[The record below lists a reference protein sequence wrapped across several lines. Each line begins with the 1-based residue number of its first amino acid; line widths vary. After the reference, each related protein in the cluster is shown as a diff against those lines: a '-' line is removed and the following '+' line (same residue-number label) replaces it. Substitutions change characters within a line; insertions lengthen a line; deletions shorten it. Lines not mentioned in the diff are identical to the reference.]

1 MTREPN
7 GCFCAG
13 FAPAVA
19 GRAAISAAA
28 ITAYTRY
35 LGLSEDIGSLN
46 GCTAPEFRAPASWVR
61 TPTTSLSHR
70 MKVRLPDDSE
80 LELEAGANGADAAA
94 AIGAGLAKAALAI
107 KADGELRDLA
117 APLAGGE
124 EIEIVT
130 DRSPEALELIRHD
143 AAHVLAESVL
153 DLWPGAKISIG
164 PPIENGFYYDIEF
177 PDGSPG
183 EDDLAR
189 IEERMAE
196 HVKADE
202 PFERREL
209 PSRDAIELFRGQGQD
224 YKVEL
229 IEDLIKDEGAESVSL
244 YRNGHFEDLCRG
256 PHGPSTGRIGAFK
269 LTSLAGAYWR
279 GDETR
284 QMLTRI
290 YGTAFLDRKALKEH
304 LERLEQAR
312 QRDHRKLGPE
322 LGLFQFRPE
331 APGMPFWLPHGT
343 ILLKLI
349 ETEVRKQLDARG
361 YLEIKTPQVLDVE
374 LWHRSG
380 HWDNY
385 KENMFFTAP
394 AEREGHGEERQ
405 YALKPM
411 NCPGACLV
419 YASGRHSYRDLPLR
433 LAEFGLVSR
442 YEREGVLHG
451 LLRVRAFTQDDAHVY
466 CTLDQVTDEVDSIC
480 AGIDELYE
488 RFGFDEVR
496 VELSTRPDKSIGTD
510 EQWEQAEAALR
521 QALERQGREY
531 DVSPGEGTFYGPKI
545 DFHITDALGRS
556 WQCGTCQLDFQMPE
570 RFGLTYTGADDEQHR
585 PVLIHRALLGS
596 MERFA
601 GILIEHYGGRFPLWL
616 APVQAIVL
624 PVADRH
630 NGRAAEVAEA
640 LRAAGLR
647 AGIDDR
653 TESVGRKIRD
663 AELSKAPYMLV
674 VGDKEADSGSVSV
687 RHHGDGD
694 LGAMD
699 LEALIARMNEEV
711 GD

>member
-1 MTREPN
+1 MATKEKIE
-7 GCFCAG
+7 
-13 FAPAVA
+13 V
-19 GRAAISAAA
+19 
-28 ITAYTRY
+28 
-35 LGLSEDIGSLN
+35 
-46 GCTAPEFRAPASWVR
+46 
-61 TPTTSLSHR
+61 
-70 MKVRLPDDSE
+70 KLPDGSA
-80 LELEAGANGADAAA
+80 LELDRGATGADAAA
-94 AIGAGLAKAALAI
+94 AIGAGLAKAALAV
-107 KADGELRDLA
+107 KVDGRLRDLS

-124 EIEIVT
+124 SIEIVT

-153 DLWPGAKISIG
+153 DLWPDAKISIG

-177 PDGSPG
+177 PDGGPG
-183 EDDLAR
+183 EGDLAQ
-189 IEERMAE
+189 IEQRMAE

-209 PSRDAIELFRGQGQD
+209 PAKEAVEVFRKQGQD

-229 IEDLIKDEGAESVSL
+229 IEDLIRDEGAETVSL
-244 YRNGHFEDLCRG
+244 YRNGPFEDLCRG
-256 PHGPSTGRIGAFK
+256 PHAPSTGRIGAFK

-290 YGTAFLDRKALKEH
+290 YGTAFFDRKDLEQY

-312 QRDHRKLGPE
+312 QRDHRKLGPQLDLFE
-322 LGLFQFRPE
+322 LRPE
-331 APGMPFWLPHGT
+331 APGMPFWLPQGT
-343 ILLKLI
+343 VFLRLI
-349 ETEVRKQLDARG
+349 EAEVRRQLDTHG
-361 YLEIKTPQVLDVE
+361 YVEIKTPQVLDVD

-385 KENMFFTAP
+385 KENMFFAAP
-394 AEREGHGEERQ
+394 AEREGEQRE

-419 YASGRHSYRDLPLR
+419 YASQRHSYRELPLR

-466 CTLDQVTDEVDSIC
+466 CTLEQVTDEVDKIC
-480 AGIDELYE
+480 TAIDELYD
-488 RFGFDEVR
+488 RFGFDDVR
-496 VELSTRPDKSIGTD
+496 VELSTRPEKSIGTD
-510 EQWEQAEAALR
+510 EQWQRAEHALR
-521 QALERQGREY
+521 EALARQGRDY
-531 DVSPGEGTFYGPKI
+531 DESPGEGTFYGPKI
-545 DFHITDALGRS
+545 DFHVTDALGRS

-570 RFGLTYTGADDEQHR
+570 RFELTYTGADNAEHR
-585 PVLIHRALLGS
+585 PVMIHRALLGS

-616 APVQAIVL
+616 APTQAVIL

-630 NGRAAEVAEA
+630 NERAAEIAAE
-640 LRAAGLR
+640 LKEAGLR
-647 AGIDDR
+647 VRVDDR
-653 TESVGRKIRD
+653 SESVGKKIRD

-674 VGDKEADSGSVSV
+674 LGDKEAEAGSVSV
-687 RHHGDGD
+687 RHHGEGD
-694 LGAMD
+694 LGAT
-699 LEALIARMNEEV
+699 EVGALIARMRDEAAE
-711 GD
+711 

>member
-1 MTREPN
+1 M
-7 GCFCAG
+7 A
-13 FAPAVA
+13 
-19 GRAAISAAA
+19 
-28 ITAYTRY
+28 TA
-35 LGLSEDIGSLN
+35 EKM
-46 GCTAPEFRAPASWVR
+46 EV
-61 TPTTSLSHR
+61 
-70 MKVRLPDDSE
+70 KLPDGSN
-80 LELEAGANGADAAA
+80 LELEPGATGADAAA
-94 AIGAGLAKAALAI
+94 AIGSGLAKAALAM
-107 KADGELRDLA
+107 KVDGELRDLS

-124 EIEIVT
+124 SIEIVT

-153 DLWPGAKISIG
+153 DLWPKAKISIG
-164 PPIENGFYYDIEF
+164 PPIANGFYYDIEF
-177 PDGSPG
+177 PDGNPG

-196 HVKADE
+196 HIKADE

-209 PSRDAIELFRGQGQD
+209 SAKEAIELFRDQDQD

-229 IEDLIKDEGAESVSL
+229 IEDLVRDEGAKTVSL
-244 YRNGHFEDLCRG
+244 YRNGPFEDLCRG
-256 PHGPSTGRIGAFK
+256 PHGPSTGRIRAFK

-290 YGTAFLDRKALKEH
+290 YGTAFLDRKDLAQH
-304 LERLEQAR
+304 LERIEQAR
-312 QRDHRKLGPE
+312 ERDHRKLGPE
-322 LGLFQFRPE
+322 LDLFQFRPE

-343 ILLKLI
+343 VLLRLI
-349 ETEVRKQLDARG
+349 EAEVRKQLDARG

-394 AEREGHGEERQ
+394 SEREGSEDERR

-411 NCPGACLV
+411 NCPGACLIF
-419 YASGRHSYRDLPLR
+419 ASGRHSYRGLPLR

-510 EQWEQAEAALR
+510 EQWERAEAALR
-521 QALERQGREY
+521 EALERQGREY
-531 DVSPGEGTFYGPKI
+531 DISPGEGTFYGPKI

-570 RFGLTYTGADDEQHR
+570 RFELAYTGADNTEHR
-585 PVLIHRALLGS
+585 PVMIHRALLGS

-616 APVQAIVL
+616 APVQAVVL

-630 NGRAAEVAEA
+630 NERAGEVAAE
-640 LRAAGLR
+640 LRVNGLR
-647 AGIDDR
+647 ARVDDR
-653 TESVGRKIRD
+653 TESVGKKIRD

-674 VGDKEADSGSVSV
+674 VGDKEAESGSVSV

-694 LGAMD
+694 LGAMALD
-699 LEALIARMNEEV
+699 ALAGRMREEA
-711 GD
+711 GQ

>member
-1 MTREPN
+1 
-7 GCFCAG
+7 
-13 FAPAVA
+13 
-19 GRAAISAAA
+19 
-28 ITAYTRY
+28 
-35 LGLSEDIGSLN
+35 
-46 GCTAPEFRAPASWVR
+46 
-61 TPTTSLSHR
+61 

-80 LELEAGANGADAAA
+80 LELDNGATGADAAA
-94 AIGAGLAKAALAI
+94 AIGSGLAKAALAI
-107 KADGELRDLA
+107 KVDGDLRDLS
-117 APLAGGE
+117 APLEDGE
-124 EIEIVT
+124 TIEIVT
-130 DRSPEALELIRHD
+130 DKSPEALELIRHD

-153 DLWPGAKISIG
+153 DIWPNAKISIG

-177 PDGSPG
+177 PDGAPG

-209 PSRDAIELFRGQGQD
+209 PAKDAVELFRGEGQD

-229 IEDLIKDEGAESVSL
+229 IEDLMKDEGAETVSL
-244 YRNGHFEDLCRG
+244 YRNGPFEDLCRG

-279 GDETR
+279 GDENR

-290 YGTAFLDRKALKEH
+290 YGTAFLKKKDLEEH

-312 QRDHRKLGPE
+312 ERDHRRLGPE
-322 LGLFQFRPE
+322 LDLFELRPE
-331 APGMPFWLPHGT
+331 APGMPFWLPQGT
-343 ILLKLI
+343 VLLRLMDA
-349 ETEVRKQLDARG
+349 EVRKQLEAGG
-361 YLEIKTPQVLDVE
+361 YLEIKTPQVLDTE

-385 KENMFFTAP
+385 KENMFFTDAS
-394 AEREGHGEERQ
+394 ERESAGEDPR

-419 YASGRHSYRDLPLR
+419 FASRRHSYRELPLR

-451 LLRVRAFTQDDAHVY
+451 LLRVRAFTQDDGHVF
-466 CTLDQVTDEVDSIC
+466 CTLDQVMDEVDSIC
-480 AGIDELYE
+480 TAIDQLYE
-488 RFGFDEVR
+488 RFGFEEIR

-510 EQWEQAEAALR
+510 EQWERAEDALR
-521 QALERQGREY
+521 EALKRQGREY

-556 WQCGTCQLDFQMPE
+556 WQCGTCQLDFQMPA
-570 RFGLTYTGADDEQHR
+570 RFELTYTGADNADHT
-585 PVLIHRALLGS
+585 PVMIHRALLGS

-616 APVQAIVL
+616 APVQAVVL

-630 NGRAAEVAEA
+630 NEHAAEIAVR
-640 LRAAGLR
+640 LRSQGLR
-647 AGIDDR
+647 ARVDER

-674 VGDKEADSGSVSV
+674 VGDKEIESQTVSV

-694 LGAMD
+694 LGA
-699 LEALIARMNEEV
+699 LGVEALIERMVAEA
-711 GD
+711 GR

>member
-1 MTREPN
+1 M
-7 GCFCAG
+7 A
-13 FAPAVA
+13 
-19 GRAAISAAA
+19 
-28 ITAYTRY
+28 TA
-35 LGLSEDIGSLN
+35 EKI
-46 GCTAPEFRAPASWVR
+46 EV
-61 TPTTSLSHR
+61 
-70 MKVRLPDDSE
+70 KLPDGSD
-80 LELEAGANGADAAA
+80 LELDAGATGVDAAA
-94 AIGAGLAKAALAI
+94 AIGSGLAKAALAI
-107 KADGELRDLA
+107 KVDGELRDLS

-124 EIEIVT
+124 TIEIVT

-153 DLWPGAKISIG
+153 DLWPDAKISIG

-183 EDDLAR
+183 EEDLAR
-189 IEERMAE
+189 IEERMRE

-202 PFERREL
+202 PFQRRDIPATE
-209 PSRDAIELFRGQGQD
+209 AAELFREQGQD

-229 IEDLIKDEGAESVSL
+229 IEDLIRDEGAETVSL
-244 YRNGHFEDLCRG
+244 YRNGPFEDLCRG

-290 YGTAFLDRKALKEH
+290 YGTTFPTRKELEQH

-312 QRDHRKLGPE
+312 ERDHRKLGPE
-322 LGLFQFRPE
+322 LDLFQFRPE
-331 APGMPFWLPHGT
+331 APGMPFWLPQGT
-343 ILLKLI
+343 VLLELI
-349 ETEVRKQLDARG
+349 QAEVRKQLRAGG
-361 YLEIKTPQVLDVE
+361 YFEIKTPQVLDVE

-385 KENMFFTAP
+385 KENMFFTDAS
-394 AEREGHGEERQ
+394 ERQTTGEEPR

-419 YASGRHSYRDLPLR
+419 FASSRHSYRELPLR

-451 LLRVRAFTQDDAHVY
+451 LLRVRAFTQDDAHVF
-466 CTLDQVTDEVDSIC
+466 CTLDQVTEEVDAIC
-480 AGIDELYE
+480 TAIDQLYD
-488 RFGFDEVR
+488 RFGFEQMR

-510 EQWEQAEAALR
+510 EQWERAEAALR
-521 QALERQGREY
+521 QALETQNRDY
-531 DVSPGEGTFYGPKI
+531 DLSPGEGTFYGPKI

-570 RFGLTYTGADDEQHR
+570 RFDLAYTGADNAEHR

-616 APVQAIVL
+616 APVQAVVL

-630 NGRAAEVAEA
+630 SERAAEAAVR
-640 LRAAGLR
+640 LRGNGLR
-647 AGIDDR
+647 ARVDDR

-674 VGDKEADSGSVSV
+674 VGDREIESETVSV

-694 LGAMD
+694 LGALT
-699 LEALIARMNEEV
+699 LEGLIERMEAEA
-711 GD
+711 GS

>member
-1 MTREPN
+1 M
-7 GCFCAG
+7 
-13 FAPAVA
+13 
-19 GRAAISAAA
+19 I
-28 ITAYTRY
+28 
-35 LGLSEDIGSLN
+35 
-46 GCTAPEFRAPASWVR
+46 
-61 TPTTSLSHR
+61 
-70 MKVRLPDDSE
+70 KVKLPDDSE
-80 LELEAGANGADAAA
+80 LELDDGASGADAAA
-94 AIGAGLAKAALAI
+94 AIGSGLAKAALAI
-107 KADGELRDLA
+107 KADGELRDLS
-117 APLAGGE
+117 APLTGGE
-124 EIEIVT
+124 RIEIVT

-143 AAHVLAESVL
+143 AAHVLAEAVL
-153 DLWPGAKISIG
+153 DLWPEAKISIG

-177 PDGSPG
+177 PDGNPG
-183 EDDLAR
+183 EEDLAR
-189 IEERMAE
+189 IEERMRE

-209 PSRDAIELFRGQGQD
+209 PAKEAVDHFRGQGQD

-229 IEDLIKDEGAESVSL
+229 IEDLIRDEGAETVSL
-244 YRNGHFEDLCRG
+244 YRNGPFEDLCRG

-284 QMLTRI
+284 QMLTRV
-290 YGTAFLDRKALKEH
+290 YGTAFLEKKDLEEH

-312 QRDHRKLGPE
+312 ERDHRRLGPQ
-322 LGLFQFRPE
+322 LDLFQLRPE
-331 APGMPFWLPHGT
+331 APGMPFWLPQGT
-343 ILLKLI
+343 VLLRLI
-349 ETEVRKQLDARG
+349 EAEVRKHLVAGG
-361 YLEIKTPQVLDVE
+361 YEEIKTPHILDVD

-394 AEREGHGEERQ
+394 AEREGEARE
-405 YALKPM
+405 YAVKPM

-419 YASGRHSYRDLPLR
+419 YASGKHSYRELPLR

-466 CTLDQVTDEVDSIC
+466 CTLDQVTDEVDMIC
-480 AGIDELYE
+480 AAIDELYE

-496 VELSTRPDKSIGTD
+496 VELSTRPEKSIGTD
-510 EQWEQAEAALR
+510 EQWERATDALR
-521 QALERQGREY
+521 AALERQGREY
-531 DVSPGEGTFYGPKI
+531 EVSPGEGTFYGPKI

-570 RFGLTYTGADDEQHR
+570 RFELTYTGADNAEHT
-585 PVLIHRALLGS
+585 PVMIHRALLGS

-630 NGRAAEVAEA
+630 NERAAAIVRLLGES
-640 LRAAGLR
+640 GLR
-647 AGIDDR
+647 ARVDDR

-674 VGDKEADSGSVSV
+674 VGDKEAESDSVSV
-687 RHHGDGD
+687 RNHADGD
-694 LGAMD
+694 LGQMGADELLTRMRQ
-699 LEALIARMNEEV
+699 EAGA
-711 GD
+711 

>member
-1 MTREPN
+1 MATKEKIE
-7 GCFCAG
+7 
-13 FAPAVA
+13 V
-19 GRAAISAAA
+19 
-28 ITAYTRY
+28 
-35 LGLSEDIGSLN
+35 
-46 GCTAPEFRAPASWVR
+46 
-61 TPTTSLSHR
+61 
-70 MKVRLPDDSE
+70 KLPDGSA
-80 LELEAGANGADAAA
+80 LELESGATGTDAAA
-94 AIGAGLAKAALAI
+94 AIGSGLAKAALAI
-107 KADGELRDLA
+107 KADGELRDLSA
-117 APLAGGE
+117 SLRGGE
-124 EIEIVT
+124 SIEIVT

-153 DLWPGAKISIG
+153 DLWPDAKISIG

-177 PDGSPG
+177 PDGNPG
-183 EDDLAR
+183 EEDLAR

-196 HVKADE
+196 HVKANE

-209 PSRDAIELFRGQGQD
+209 PAKEAVELFRSQGQD

-229 IEDLIKDEGAESVSL
+229 IEDLIRDEGAETVSL
-244 YRNGHFEDLCRG
+244 YRNGPFEDLCRG

-290 YGTAFLDRKALKEH
+290 YGTAFLNKKDLEQH

-312 QRDHRKLGPE
+312 ERDHRRLGPE
-322 LGLFQFRPE
+322 LDLFQFRPE

-343 ILLKLI
+343 VLLKLI
-349 ETEVRKQLDARG
+349 EAEVQKQLDARG

-394 AEREGHGEERQ
+394 AEREGKGEERE

-419 YASGRHSYRDLPLR
+419 FASRRHSYRELPLR
-433 LAEFGLVSR
+433 LAEFGLCSR

-451 LLRVRAFTQDDAHVY
+451 LLRVRAFTQDDAHVF
-466 CTLDQVTDEVDSIC
+466 CALDQVTDEVDSIC
-480 AGIDELYE
+480 EAIDQLYA

-510 EQWEQAEAALR
+510 EQWERAEAALR
-521 QALERQGREY
+521 EALERQGREY

-570 RFGLTYTGADDEQHR
+570 RFELTYTGADNAEHT
-585 PVLIHRALLGS
+585 PVMIHRALLGS

-601 GILIEHYGGRFPLWL
+601 GVLIEHYGGRFPLWL
-616 APVQAIVL
+616 APVQAVVL

-630 NGRAAEVAEA
+630 NERAAEVAGR
-640 LRAAGLR
+640 LRASGLR
-647 AGIDDR
+647 ARVDDR

-663 AELSKAPYMLV
+663 AEISKAPYMLV
-674 VGDKEADSGSVSV
+674 LGDKEIESETVSV

-694 LGAMD
+694 LGAMGID
-699 LEALIARMNEEV
+699 AVITRMSEEA

>member
-1 MTREPN
+1 M
-7 GCFCAG
+7 A
-13 FAPAVA
+13 
-19 GRAAISAAA
+19 
-28 ITAYTRY
+28 TA
-35 LGLSEDIGSLN
+35 EKI
-46 GCTAPEFRAPASWVR
+46 EV
-61 TPTTSLSHR
+61 
-70 MKVRLPDDSE
+70 KLPDGSP
-80 LELEAGANGADAAA
+80 LELDAGATGADAAA
-94 AIGAGLAKAALAI
+94 AIGSGLAKAALAV
-107 KADGELRDLA
+107 KVDGELRDLS
-117 APLAGGE
+117 APLAGGAS
-124 EIEIVT
+124 IEIVT
-130 DRSPEALELIRHD
+130 DKSPEALELIRHD

-153 DLWPGAKISIG
+153 DLWPKAKISIG

-177 PDGSPG
+177 PDGNPG

-189 IEERMAE
+189 IEERMAA

-209 PSRDAIELFRGQGQD
+209 PAKDAIELFRSQGQD

-229 IEDLIKDEGAESVSL
+229 IQDLIRDEGTETVSL
-244 YRNGHFEDLCRG
+244 YRNGPFEDLCRG

-290 YGTAFLDRKALKEH
+290 YGTAFFGGKDLEQH

-322 LGLFQFRPE
+322 LDLFEFRPE
-331 APGMPFWLPHGT
+331 APGMPFWLPQGT
-343 ILLKLI
+343 VFLRLI
-349 ETEVRKQLDARG
+349 EAEVRKQLEAGG
-361 YLEIKTPQVLDVE
+361 YEEIKTPAVLDVE

-385 KENMFFTAP
+385 KENMFFTDAS
-394 AEREGHGEERQ
+394 ERESSGEEPR

-419 YASGRHSYRDLPLR
+419 YASGRHSYRELPLR

-466 CTLDQVTDEVDSIC
+466 CSLDQVTDEVDAIC
-480 AGIDELYE
+480 TAIDRLYE
-488 RFGFDEVR
+488 RFGFDDVR
-496 VELSTRPDKSIGTD
+496 VELSTRPEKSIGTD
-510 EQWEQAEAALR
+510 EQWQRAEHGLREAL
-521 QALERQGREY
+521 ARQGREY
-531 DVSPGEGTFYGPKI
+531 DESPGEGTFYGPKI

-570 RFGLTYTGADDEQHR
+570 RFELTYTGADNNEHR
-585 PVLIHRALLGS
+585 PVMIHRALLGS

-616 APVQAIVL
+616 APTQAVVL

-630 NGRAAEVAEA
+630 NERAREVAGE
-640 LRAAGLR
+640 LRDLGFRLR
-647 AGIDDR
+647 VDDR
-653 TESVGRKIRD
+653 SESVGKKIRD

-674 VGDKEADSGSVSV
+674 VGDQELEARTVSV

-694 LGAMD
+694 VGPLPVAD
-699 LEALIARMNEEV
+699 LAARMAEEA
-711 GD
+711 GG